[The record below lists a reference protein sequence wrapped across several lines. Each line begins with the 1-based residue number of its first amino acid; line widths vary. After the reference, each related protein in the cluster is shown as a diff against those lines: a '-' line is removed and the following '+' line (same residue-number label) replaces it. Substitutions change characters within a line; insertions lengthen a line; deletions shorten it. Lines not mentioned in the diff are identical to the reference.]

1 MVNNALCCLLGSI
14 TLFHMK
20 VRMMKIFFLKSI
32 FLVALMFFS
41 VLFGMQ
47 QANIGIQKM
56 KGYEDPEFK
65 SALSIQSSDE
75 GKLEASVLGVDV
87 SSHDLATKKRKLE
100 ELKAY
105 NLFSD
110 LGKKLTYV
118 ISSGL
123 KGIMSLF
130 AE

>member
-1 MVNNALCCLLGSI
+1 
-14 TLFHMK
+14 MK
-20 VRMMKIFFLKSI
+20 MFLIKGI
-32 FLVALMFFS
+32 FLVLLMFFS

-65 SALSIQSSDE
+65 SALSLKSSEEGEIQ
-75 GKLEASVLGVDV
+75 ASVLGVDV
-87 SSHDLATKKRKLE
+87 SSHDLASKQQRLE

-110 LGKKLTYV
+110 LGKKLTFV
-118 ISSGL
+118 TTNIT

-130 AE
+130 TE